1 MPALG
6 DEAVPIA
13 EPHPERAGW
22 THAHPL
28 RLVTGVIGACDV
40 CGRNVNS
47 GERVLDCRPCNFY
60 ACTKC
65 AEKRQISA
73 PFEVTVREFTGKRH
87 EHIRLSPEDT
97 VLGFK
102 AKVQQLTGTDPDRQ
116 RLLVEGGDGKPL
128 DDGKAEL
135 HPLACPGLADG
146 ALVHMTV
153 QDATTAAR
161 RRKERQGQAERQ
173 WEETNA
179 ELIRAEATR
188 EGRMLGFMLVV
199 AAGMGAGSVAPAGAV
214 GPGVV
219 CILLAIA
226 TVRPLAQ
233 ARHHFGR
240 SACAGRCAVWS
251 FLPPSPDRHCHAAT

>member
-1 MPALG
+1 MAETIMPLG

-13 EPHPERAGW
+13 EPQPEPEPEKEPAQKKPERAGW

-40 CGRNVNS
+40 CGRNVDS

-65 AEKRQISA
+65 ADKRQIGA

-97 VLGFK
+97 VRAFK
-102 AKVQQLTGTDPDRQ
+102 AKVQQLTGTEPDLQ
-116 RLLVEGGDGKPL
+116 LLVVEGGDGKPL

-135 HPLACPGLADG
+135 HPALCPGLKDG
-146 ALVHMTV
+146 ALVHMTA

-161 RRKERQGQAERQ
+161 RREERAEQAEGQ
-173 WEETNA
+173 WEKMNA
-179 ELIRAEATR
+179 AYVRAEVTK
-188 EGRMLGFMLVV
+188 EVKGLGLMLGFFV
-199 AAGMGAGSVAPAGAV
+199 AAVAGSAHAGAV
-214 GPGVV
+214 GPMVACV
-219 CILLAIA
+219 LLMIVA
-226 TVRPLAQ
+226 VRPLP
-233 ARHHFGR
+233 
-240 SACAGRCAVWS
+240 
-251 FLPPSPDRHCHAAT
+251 LPPRPSASLLPQGNLIA